1 MKERQRKGERRKT
14 EKESGIEIPE
24 KETKTDKRGGGGGGG
39 AKKNEKK
46 KLVRYTER
54 NGER

>member
-24 KETKTDKRGGGGGGG
+24 KETKTDKGGE
-39 AKKNEKK
+39 AKKHEKK
-46 KLVRYTER
+46 ISAIYVRYTER